1 MKMIKRFFLILF
13 VAGMLCG
20 CSDQD
25 PKPDE
30 GEVILYQ
37 VSENGMEL
45 KKSPYRIKSDRD
57 DTVSIVGELLESYKM
72 IDVRDFQIKERQLS
86 LYFSSAYKNFTGID
100 EVLLRAAI
108 VKTLCQVDG
117 VEYVEFFVDEEP
129 LSVDGETVGVMSRLS
144 FLDSI
149 GGAGYTQDKYVTLYF
164 SDVSGAGMKEVTSKL
179 THDMTV
185 PLARLL
191 VEQLLEGPEE
201 LTDVNTSELR
211 QTIPDGTTL
220 NSLTIRDNVCYLDFS
235 KEFDNVQAEVKS
247 EIVIYSIVNTL
258 CELSDVNKVQFM
270 IDGEQQETYG
280 DTKDFN
286 VPFERNLDLVS
297 GGSKG

>member
-13 VAGMLCG
+13 VVGMLCG
-20 CSDQD
+20 CSDQG

-280 DTKDFN
+280 DTKNFN

>member
-20 CSDQD
+20 CSDQG

-129 LSVDGETVGVMSRLS
+129 LSADGETVGVMSRLS

-280 DTKDFN
+280 DTKNFN

>member
-1 MKMIKRFFLILF
+1 
-13 VAGMLCG
+13 
-20 CSDQD
+20 
-25 PKPDE
+25 
-30 GEVILYQ
+30 
-37 VSENGMEL
+37 
-45 KKSPYRIKSDRD
+45 
-57 DTVSIVGELLESYKM
+57 
-72 IDVRDFQIKERQLS
+72 
-86 LYFSSAYKNFTGID
+86 
-100 EVLLRAAI
+100 
-108 VKTLCQVDG
+108 
-117 VEYVEFFVDEEP
+117 
-129 LSVDGETVGVMSRLS
+129 
-144 FLDSI
+144 
-149 GGAGYTQDKYVTLYF
+149 
-164 SDVSGAGMKEVTSKL
+164 MKEVTSKL